1 MRLLISSLAAVVLL
15 GSPSL
20 LAQSPKAETDRL
32 IGKWVLD
39 PSKSTFKPG
48 PGPVGDIRTYVRG
61 PNGLVATIQRR
72 FRDGRSQQIE
82 YIAEYDR
89 EYPVTGTDEY
99 DHLLLKRVDE
109 YTAEAVLSHGDKV
122 YGSAR
127 RRISPDGKTMTITF
141 TRNLGGAGV
150 PITNVSVYEKSEELS
165 AATTKGLTARA
176 PGPFHVRRVAPAAC
190 RGAQRAG
197 VADAVLFSKIGR
209 SVFDGVYWR
218 CLILQPA
225 GVFT

>member
-1 MRLLISSLAAVVLL
+1 MRPPLAVILSLVAVVLA
-15 GSPSL
+15 GNPSL
-20 LAQSPKAETDRL
+20 LAQSAPKAETDRL

-48 PGPVGDIRTYVRG
+48 PGPIRDIRTYARG
-61 PNGLVATIQRR
+61 PNGLIATIQRT

-109 YTAEAVLSHGDKV
+109 FTAEAVLSHGDKV

-141 TRNLGGAGV
+141 TRNLGGSGV
-150 PITNVSVYEKSEELS
+150 PVTNVSVYEKEEE
-165 AATTKGLTARA
+165 
-176 PGPFHVRRVAPAAC
+176 
-190 RGAQRAG
+190 
-197 VADAVLFSKIGR
+197 
-209 SVFDGVYWR
+209 
-218 CLILQPA
+218 
-225 GVFT
+225 

>member
-1 MRLLISSLAAVVLL
+1 MRLLVPLLFAVVL
-15 GSPSL
+15 GNPSL
-20 LAQSPKAETDRL
+20 LAQSGTSTQNDRL

-39 PSKSTFKPG
+39 PSKSTYQPG
-48 PGPVGDIRTYVRG
+48 PGPIRDIRTYARG
-61 PNGLVATIQRR
+61 PNGLIATILRT

-82 YIAEYDR
+82 YIAEFDR

-141 TRNLGGAGV
+141 TRNLGGVGV
-150 PITNVSVYEKSEELS
+150 PVTNVSVYEKEDE
-165 AATTKGLTARA
+165 
-176 PGPFHVRRVAPAAC
+176 
-190 RGAQRAG
+190 
-197 VADAVLFSKIGR
+197 
-209 SVFDGVYWR
+209 
-218 CLILQPA
+218 
-225 GVFT
+225 

>member
-1 MRLLISSLAAVVLL
+1 MRPPLAVILSLVAVVLL
-15 GSPSL
+15 GNPSL
-20 LAQSPKAETDRL
+20 LAQSAPKAETDRL
-32 IGKWVLD
+32 IGKWALD
-39 PSKSTFKPG
+39 PSKSAFKPG
-48 PGPVGDIRTYVRG
+48 PGPIRDIRTYARG
-61 PNGLVATIQRR
+61 PNGLIATIQRT

-141 TRNLGGAGV
+141 TRNLGGSGV
-150 PITNVSVYEKSEELS
+150 PITNVSVYVKEEE
-165 AATTKGLTARA
+165 
-176 PGPFHVRRVAPAAC
+176 
-190 RGAQRAG
+190 
-197 VADAVLFSKIGR
+197 
-209 SVFDGVYWR
+209 
-218 CLILQPA
+218 
-225 GVFT
+225 

>member
-1 MRLLISSLAAVVLL
+1 MRLLVPILFAVVL
-15 GSPSL
+15 GNQSL
-20 LAQSPKAETDRL
+20 LAQSGTSTQNDRL

-39 PSKSTFKPG
+39 PSKSSFHPG
-48 PGPVGDIRTYVRG
+48 PGPIRDIRTYTRS
-61 PNGLVATIQRR
+61 PNGLIATIQRT

-99 DHLLLKRVDE
+99 DHLLLKRMDE

-141 TRNLGGAGV
+141 SRNLGGVGV
-150 PITNVSVYEKSEELS
+150 PITNVSVYEKE
-165 AATTKGLTARA
+165 
-176 PGPFHVRRVAPAAC
+176 
-190 RGAQRAG
+190 
-197 VADAVLFSKIGR
+197 D
-209 SVFDGVYWR
+209 D
-218 CLILQPA
+218 
-225 GVFT
+225 